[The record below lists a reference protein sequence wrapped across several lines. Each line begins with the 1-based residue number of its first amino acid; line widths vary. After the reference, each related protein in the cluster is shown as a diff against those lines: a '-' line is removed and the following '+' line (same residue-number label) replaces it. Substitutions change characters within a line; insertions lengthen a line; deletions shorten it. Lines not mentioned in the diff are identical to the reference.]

1 MTVQPPEANPAKRK
15 RLLTLLALIF
25 LVAGLA
31 WGVRWFLHSRGHES
45 TDDAYVAGN
54 LVRVTPRVV
63 GSVEAVLADDTDFV
77 KQGQVLVRLDDTDAR
92 LALDKAAADLG
103 EIVRRISQAYEAH
116 TQQAANLAIKRRTLE
131 QAGAD
136 LTRRE
141 QAVAVEAVSRE
152 EAEHARAARD
162 KAKSEFDLARAQL
175 AASEAEIGGT
185 TVATH
190 PAVKQAEARLREA
203 WLALARCEIRAP
215 EAGQVAKRSVQIGQ
229 QVAPGMALMAIVP
242 VTQLWVEANFKED
255 QLKGMTVGQP
265 VQLVS
270 DLYGGSTTFHG
281 TVVGLSPGTGSV
293 FSLLPPQ
300 NASGNWIKIVQRLPV
315 RIALDPREMAEHP
328 LRVGLSM
335 TVEVETGVAG
345 KAGPP
350 PATRYVTPVED
361 ATGADAL
368 INAILRANQVRQ
380 ANPQHKG

>member
-15 RLLTLLALIF
+15 RLLTALALIF
-25 LVAGLA
+25 LVAGLV
-31 WGVRWFLHSRGHES
+31 WGVRWFLHSRGHET

-54 LVRVTPRVV
+54 LVRVTPRVG
-63 GSVEAVLADDTDFV
+63 GSVAAVLADDTDFV

-92 LALDKAAADLG
+92 LALDKASADLG
-103 EIVRRISQAYEAH
+103 EIVRRISQAYETHA
-116 TQQAANLAIKRRTLE
+116 QQTANLAVKRRTLE
-131 QAGAD
+131 QAEAD

-141 QAVAVEAVSRE
+141 RAVAVEAVSRE

-175 AASEAEIGGT
+175 AASDAEVGGT
-185 TVATH
+185 SVATH

-203 WLALARCEIRAP
+203 WLTLARCEIRAP

-255 QLKGMTVGQP
+255 QLKGMQVGQP
-265 VQLVS
+265 AQLVS
-270 DLYGGSTTFHG
+270 DLYGSGTRFHG

-315 RIALDPREMAEHP
+315 RIALDPKELSDHP

-335 TVEVETGVAG
+335 KVEVDTGAAG
-345 KAGPP
+345 KTETR

-368 INAILRANQVRQ
+368 IDAILRANQVRQ
-380 ANPQHKG
+380 ASPRKG